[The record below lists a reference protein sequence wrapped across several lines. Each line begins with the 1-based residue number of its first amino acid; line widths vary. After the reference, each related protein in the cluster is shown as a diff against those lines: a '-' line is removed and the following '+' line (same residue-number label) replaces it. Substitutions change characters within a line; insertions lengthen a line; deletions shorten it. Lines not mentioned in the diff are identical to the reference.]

1 MEESVLLGTKPLV
14 DSMRHFIRD
23 PSGVFFV
30 CHLCE
35 CRIVQCRGKGILG
48 LAAREMEREPK
59 NERGGGKGSLSLP
72 FFPTPSPL
80 FHSRHFSRGRSPSF
94 LVLCSE
100 TARTALET
108 LLRRLGNNRNS
119 HCTFLLI
126 GNPCLYL
133 PYYRFSFSSSY
144 KK

>member
-1 MEESVLLGTKPLV
+1 MKEGEGEGKEAFPYLSSPL
-14 DSMRHFIRD
+14 
-23 PSGVFFV
+23 P
-30 CHLCE
+30 
-35 CRIVQCRGKGILG
+35 
-48 LAAREMEREPK
+48 
-59 NERGGGKGSLSLP
+59 P
-72 FFPTPSPL
+72 FTPSPL
-80 FHSRHFSRGRSPSF
+80 FHSRHFSRGLSTSF
-94 LVLCSE
+94 LVLSSE
-100 TARTALET
+100 TIRKPRGRGGGGALET

>member
-1 MEESVLLGTKPLV
+1 MEICFSMPRAVFHPRSSFFALKLLGNT
-14 DSMRHFIRD
+14 
-23 PSGVFFV
+23 
-30 CHLCE
+30 
-35 CRIVQCRGKGILG
+35 
-48 LAAREMEREPK
+48 
-59 NERGGGKGSLSLP
+59 GGGG
-72 FFPTPSPL
+72 
-80 FHSRHFSRGRSPSF
+80 G
-94 LVLCSE
+94 
-100 TARTALET
+100 ALET

>member
-1 MEESVLLGTKPLV
+1 MKEGE
-14 DSMRHFIRD
+14 
-23 PSGVFFV
+23 
-30 CHLCE
+30 
-35 CRIVQCRGKGILG
+35 GKGKEAFPCLSSPLPPRSFTHAIFRAVFHPRSSFFAMKLQG
-48 LAAREMEREPK
+48 
-59 NERGGGKGSLSLP
+59 NTGGGG
-72 FFPTPSPL
+72 T
-80 FHSRHFSRGRSPSF
+80 GGGG
-94 LVLCSE
+94 
-100 TARTALET
+100 ALET